1 MVTRPESEAPQ
12 TKAEAPQPETPQA
25 QPPMKAGYV
34 SIIGNPNAGKSTLLN
49 ALVGEQLCITTPKAQ
64 TTRHRILGILNGPRY
79 QIVFSDTPGMV
90 HPHYKLQESMLEAV
104 EDSLSDADI
113 FLLISDRGE
122 DFKNTDII
130 GKVKAS
136 GKPVILLVNKIDLS
150 DQTEI
155 AQKLQQWQA
164 EWPQAELLPVS
175 ALHKFNMQTVVEK
188 LLRHLPEHPAYFPE
202 DELSDRNMR
211 FFVSEIIREK
221 LLLYY
226 QKEIPY
232 SVEVVVEAYEEKPHI
247 DHIRALIFVEKES
260 QKGIIIGPNGAAI
273 KRLGTEAPRRIEQF
287 TGKKAFLEIQ
297 VKVLK
302 NWRNSEN
309 ALKQF
314 GYMA

>member
-1 MVTRPESEAPQ
+1 MR
-12 TKAEAPQPETPQA
+12 
-25 QPPMKAGYV
+25 AGYV

-49 ALVGEQLCITTPKAQ
+49 ALIGETLSITTPKAQ
-64 TTRHRILGILNGPRY
+64 TTRHRILGILNGPQY

-104 EDSLSDADI
+104 EDSLADADV

-122 DFKNTDII
+122 EFKNTDII
-130 GKVKAS
+130 EKVKAS
-136 GKPVILLVNKIDLS
+136 GKPVILLINKIDLS
-150 DQTEI
+150 DQTGT
-155 AQKLQQWQA
+155 AQKLREWQDT
-164 EWPQAELLPVS
+164 WPEAELLPVS
-175 ALHKFNMQTVVEK
+175 ALHKFNIETVVDRI
-188 LLRHLPEHPAYFPE
+188 LAHLPEHPAYFPE
-202 DELSDRNMR
+202 DDLSDRNMR

-273 KRLGTEAPRRIEQF
+273 KRLGTEARRRIERF

-314 GYMA
+314 GYIS

>member
-1 MVTRPESEAPQ
+1 MTQQ
-12 TKAEAPQPETPQA
+12 T
-25 QPPMKAGYV
+25 PMRAGFV

-49 ALVGEQLCITTPKAQ
+49 ALIGETLSITTPKAQ
-64 TTRHRILGILNGPRY
+64 TTRHRILGILNGEGY

-104 EDSLSDADI
+104 EDSLSDADV

-122 DFKNTDII
+122 EFKNTDII
-130 GKVKAS
+130 EKVKAS
-136 GKPVILLVNKIDLS
+136 GLPVILLVNKIDLS
-150 DQTEI
+150 GQEEVV
-155 AQKLQQWQA
+155 QKLQQLQA
-164 EWPQAELLPVS
+164 EWPRAELLPVS
-175 ALHKFNMQTVVEK
+175 ALHKFNIEAVIDK
-188 LLRHLPEHPAYFPE
+188 ILAHLPEHPAYFPE

-260 QKGIIIGPNGAAI
+260 QKGIIIGPNGAAV
-273 KRLGTEAPRRIEQF
+273 KRLGTEARRRIEQF

-297 VKVLK
+297 VKVLQ

-309 ALKQF
+309 ALKRF
-314 GYMA
+314 GYYE

>member
-1 MVTRPESEAPQ
+1 MTTRPDP
-12 TKAEAPQPETPQA
+12 KPLL
-25 QPPMKAGYV
+25 PPMRAGYV

-49 ALVGEQLCITTPKAQ
+49 ALIGETLSITTPKAQ
-64 TTRHRILGILNGPRY
+64 TTRHRILGILNGEGY

-90 HPHYKLQESMLEAV
+90 NPHYKLQESMLEAV
-104 EDSLSDADI
+104 EDSLSDADV

-122 DFKNTDII
+122 EFKNTEII
-130 GKVKAS
+130 EKVKAS

-150 DQTEI
+150 DQAEI
-155 AQKLQQWQA
+155 VQKLQQFQA
-164 EWPQAELLPVS
+164 AWPEAELLPVS
-175 ALHKFNMQTVVEK
+175 ALHKFNIQTIVEK
-188 LLRHLPEHPAYFPE
+188 ILAHLPEHPAYYPE

-260 QKGIIIGPNGAAI
+260 QKGIIIGPNGAAV
-273 KRLGTEAPRRIEQF
+273 KRLGTEARRRIEQF

-297 VKVLK
+297 VKVLQ

-309 ALKQF
+309 ALKRF

>member
-1 MVTRPESEAPQ
+1 MR
-12 TKAEAPQPETPQA
+12 
-25 QPPMKAGYV
+25 AGYV

-49 ALVGEQLCITTPKAQ
+49 ALIGETLSITTPKAQ
-64 TTRHRILGILNGPRY
+64 TTRHRILGILNGEGY

-90 HPHYKLQESMLEAV
+90 RPHYKLQESMLEAV
-104 EDSLSDADI
+104 EDSLSDADV

-122 DFKNTDII
+122 EFKNTEII
-130 GKVKAS
+130 EKVKAS

-150 DQTEI
+150 EQ
-155 AQKLQQWQA
+155 AGVVQKLQELQA
-164 EWPQAELLPVS
+164 AWPEAELLPVS
-175 ALHKFNMQTVVEK
+175 ALHKFNIETVIEK
-188 LLRHLPEHPAYFPE
+188 ILAHLPEHPAYYPE

-247 DHIRALIFVEKES
+247 DPIRALIFVEKES
-260 QKGIIIGPNGAAI
+260 QKGIIIGPNGAAV
-273 KRLGTEAPRRIEQF
+273 KRLGTEARRRIEQF

-297 VKVLK
+297 VKVLQ

-309 ALKQF
+309 ALKRF

>member
-1 MVTRPESEAPQ
+1 MTTRPDA
-12 TKAEAPQPETPQA
+12 APQPA
-25 QPPMKAGYV
+25 PMRAGYV

-49 ALVGEQLCITTPKAQ
+49 ALIGETLSITTPKAQ
-64 TTRHRILGILNGPRY
+64 TTRHRILGILNGEGY

-104 EDSLSDADI
+104 EDSLSDADV

-122 DFKNTDII
+122 EFKNTEII
-130 GKVKAS
+130 EKVKAS

-150 DQTEI
+150 DQAEI
-155 AQKLQQWQA
+155 VQKLQQLQA
-164 EWPQAELLPVS
+164 VWPQAELLPVS
-175 ALHKFNMQTVVEK
+175 ALHKFNIETVIEK
-188 LLRHLPEHPAYFPE
+188 ILAHLPEHPAYYPE

-273 KRLGTEAPRRIEQF
+273 KRLGTEARRRIEQF

-297 VKVLK
+297 VKVLQ

-309 ALKQF
+309 ALKRF

>member
-1 MVTRPESEAPQ
+1 MR
-12 TKAEAPQPETPQA
+12 
-25 QPPMKAGYV
+25 AGYV

-49 ALVGEQLCITTPKAQ
+49 ALIGETLSITTPKAQ
-64 TTRHRILGILNGPRY
+64 TTRHRILGILNGEGY

-90 HPHYKLQESMLEAV
+90 NPHYKLQESMLEAV
-104 EDSLSDADI
+104 EDSLSDADV

-122 DFKNTDII
+122 EFKNTEII
-130 GKVKAS
+130 EKVKAS

-150 DQTEI
+150 DQAEI
-155 AQKLQQWQA
+155 VQKLQQLQA
-164 EWPQAELLPVS
+164 AWPEAELLPVS
-175 ALHKFNMQTVVEK
+175 ALHKFNIQTIVEK
-188 LLRHLPEHPAYFPE
+188 ILAHLPEHPAYYPE

-260 QKGIIIGPNGAAI
+260 QKGIIIGPNGAAV
-273 KRLGTEAPRRIEQF
+273 KRLGTEARRRIEQF

-297 VKVLK
+297 VKVLQ

-309 ALKQF
+309 ALKRF
-314 GYMA
+314 GYIA

>member
-1 MVTRPESEAPQ
+1 MR
-12 TKAEAPQPETPQA
+12 
-25 QPPMKAGYV
+25 AGYV
-34 SIIGNPNAGKSTLLN
+34 SIIGNPNAGKSTLLI
-49 ALVGEQLCITTPKAQ
+49 ALIGETLSITTPKAQ
-64 TTRHRILGILNGPRY
+64 TTRHRILGILNGEGY

-90 HPHYKLQESMLEAV
+90 NPHYKLQESMLEAV
-104 EDSLSDADI
+104 EDSLSDADV

-122 DFKNTDII
+122 EFKNTEII
-130 GKVKAS
+130 EKVKAS

-150 DQTEI
+150 DQAEI
-155 AQKLQQWQA
+155 VQKLQQFQA
-164 EWPQAELLPVS
+164 SWPEAELLPVS
-175 ALHKFNMQTVVEK
+175 ALHKFNIQTIVEK
-188 LLRHLPEHPAYFPE
+188 ILAHLPEHPAYYPE

-232 SVEVVVEAYEEKPHI
+232 SVEVVVEAYEEKPRI

-260 QKGIIIGPNGAAI
+260 QKGIIIGPNGAAV
-273 KRLGTEAPRRIEQF
+273 KRLGTEARRRIEQF

-297 VKVLK
+297 VKVLQ

-309 ALKQF
+309 ALKRF

>member
-1 MVTRPESEAPQ
+1 MR
-12 TKAEAPQPETPQA
+12 
-25 QPPMKAGYV
+25 AGYV

-49 ALVGEQLCITTPKAQ
+49 ALIGETLSITTPKAQ
-64 TTRHRILGILNGPRY
+64 TTRHRILGILNGEGY

-90 HPHYKLQESMLEAV
+90 NPHYKLQESMLEAV
-104 EDSLSDADI
+104 EDSLSDADV

-122 DFKNTDII
+122 EFKNTEII
-130 GKVKAS
+130 EKVKAS

-150 DQTEI
+150 DQAEI
-155 AQKLQQWQA
+155 VQKLQQFQA
-164 EWPQAELLPVS
+164 AWPEAELLPVS
-175 ALHKFNMQTVVEK
+175 ALHKFNIQTIVEK
-188 LLRHLPEHPAYFPE
+188 ILAHLPEHPAYYPE

-260 QKGIIIGPNGAAI
+260 QKGIIIGPNGAAV
-273 KRLGTEAPRRIEQF
+273 KRLGTEARRRIEQF

-297 VKVLK
+297 VKVLQ

-309 ALKQF
+309 ALKRF
-314 GYMA
+314 GYIA

>member
-1 MVTRPESEAPQ
+1 MR
-12 TKAEAPQPETPQA
+12 
-25 QPPMKAGYV
+25 AGYV

-49 ALVGEQLCITTPKAQ
+49 ALIGETLSITTPKAQ
-64 TTRHRILGILNGPRY
+64 TTRHRILGILNGEGY

-90 HPHYKLQESMLEAV
+90 NPHYKLQESMLEAV
-104 EDSLSDADI
+104 EDSLSDADV

-122 DFKNTDII
+122 EFKNTEII
-130 GKVKAS
+130 EKVKAS

-150 DQTEI
+150 DQAEI
-155 AQKLQQWQA
+155 VQKLQQFQA
-164 EWPQAELLPVS
+164 AWPKAELLPVS
-175 ALHKFNMQTVVEK
+175 ALHKFNIQTIVEK
-188 LLRHLPEHPAYFPE
+188 ILAHLPEHPAYYPE

-260 QKGIIIGPNGAAI
+260 QKGIIIGPNGAAV
-273 KRLGTEAPRRIEQF
+273 KRLGTEARRRIEQF

-297 VKVLK
+297 VKVLQ

-309 ALKQF
+309 ALKRF

>member
-1 MVTRPESEAPQ
+1 MEET
-12 TKAEAPQPETPQA
+12 QP
-25 QPPMKAGYV
+25 MRAGYV

-49 ALVGEQLCITTPKAQ
+49 ALIGESLSIITPKAQ
-64 TTRHRILGILNGPRY
+64 TTRHRILGILNGPQY

-104 EDSLSDADI
+104 SDSLSDADV

-130 GKVKAS
+130 EKVKQS
-136 GKPVILLVNKIDLS
+136 GKPVLVLVNKIDLS
-150 DQTEI
+150 DQAATTK
-155 AQKLQQWQA
+155 KLQELQTT
-164 EWPQAELLPVS
+164 WPQAEVLPVS
-175 ALHKFNMQTVVEK
+175 ALHQFNLQAV
-188 LLRHLPEHPAYFPE
+188 LDRILSHLPEHPAYFPE
-202 DELSDRNMR
+202 DDLSDRNMR

-232 SVEVVVEAYEEKPHI
+232 SVEVVVESYEEKPQI

-260 QKGIIIGPNGAAI
+260 QKGIIIGPNGSAI
-273 KRLGTEAPRRIEQF
+273 KHLGTEARRRIEKF

-302 NWRNSEN
+302 NWRNSEA

-314 GYMA
+314 GYING

>member
-1 MVTRPESEAPQ
+1 MR
-12 TKAEAPQPETPQA
+12 
-25 QPPMKAGYV
+25 AGYV

-49 ALVGEQLCITTPKAQ
+49 ALIGETLSITTPKAQ
-64 TTRHRILGILNGPRY
+64 TTRHRILGILNGEGY

-90 HPHYKLQESMLEAV
+90 NPHYKLQESMLEAV
-104 EDSLSDADI
+104 EDSLSDADV

-122 DFKNTDII
+122 EFKNTEII
-130 GKVKAS
+130 EKVKAS

-150 DQTEI
+150 DQAEI
-155 AQKLQQWQA
+155 VQKLQQLQA
-164 EWPQAELLPVS
+164 AWPEAELLPVS
-175 ALHKFNMQTVVEK
+175 ALHKFNIQTIVEK
-188 LLRHLPEHPAYFPE
+188 ILAHLPEHPAYYPE

-260 QKGIIIGPNGAAI
+260 QKGIIIGPNGAAV
-273 KRLGTEAPRRIEQF
+273 KRLGTEARRRIEQF

-297 VKVLK
+297 VKVLQ

-309 ALKQF
+309 ALKRF

>member
-1 MVTRPESEAPQ
+1 MTTPPDAAPQ
-12 TKAEAPQPETPQA
+12 QAP
-25 QPPMKAGYV
+25 MRAGYV

-49 ALVGEQLCITTPKAQ
+49 ALIGETLSITTPKAQ
-64 TTRHRILGILNGPRY
+64 TTRHRILGILNGEGY

-104 EDSLSDADI
+104 EDSLSDADV

-122 DFKNTDII
+122 EFKNTEII
-130 GKVKAS
+130 EKVKAS

-150 DQTEI
+150 EQ
-155 AQKLQQWQA
+155 AGVVRKLQELQA
-164 EWPQAELLPVS
+164 AWPEAELLPVS
-175 ALHKFNMQTVVEK
+175 ALHKFNIETVIEK
-188 LLRHLPEHPAYFPE
+188 ILAHLPEHPAYYPE

-260 QKGIIIGPNGAAI
+260 QKGIIIGPNGAAV
-273 KRLGTEAPRRIEQF
+273 KRLGTEARRRIEQF

-297 VKVLK
+297 V
-302 NWRNSEN
+302 
-309 ALKQF
+309 
-314 GYMA
+314 

>member
-1 MVTRPESEAPQ
+1 MR
-12 TKAEAPQPETPQA
+12 
-25 QPPMKAGYV
+25 AGYV

-49 ALVGEQLCITTPKAQ
+49 ALIGETLSITTPKAQ
-64 TTRHRILGILNGPRY
+64 TTRHRILGILNGEGY

-104 EDSLSDADI
+104 EDSLSDADV

-122 DFKNTDII
+122 EFKNTEII
-130 GKVKAS
+130 EKVKAS

-150 DQTEI
+150 EQ
-155 AQKLQQWQA
+155 AGVVRKLQELQA
-164 EWPQAELLPVS
+164 AWPEAELLPVS
-175 ALHKFNMQTVVEK
+175 ALHKFNIETVIEK
-188 LLRHLPEHPAYFPE
+188 ILAHLPEHPAYYPE

-260 QKGIIIGPNGAAI
+260 QKGIIIGPNGAAV
-273 KRLGTEAPRRIEQF
+273 KRLGTEARRRIEQF

-297 VKVLK
+297 VKVLQ

-309 ALKQF
+309 ALKRF

>member
-1 MVTRPESEAPQ
+1 MR
-12 TKAEAPQPETPQA
+12 
-25 QPPMKAGYV
+25 AGYV

-49 ALVGEQLCITTPKAQ
+49 ALIGETLSITTPKAQ
-64 TTRHRILGILNGPRY
+64 TTRHRILGILNGEGY

-90 HPHYKLQESMLEAV
+90 NPHYKLQESMLEAV
-104 EDSLSDADI
+104 EDSLSDADV

-122 DFKNTDII
+122 EFKNTEII
-130 GKVKAS
+130 EKVKAS

-150 DQTEI
+150 DQAEI
-155 AQKLQQWQA
+155 VQKLQQFQA
-164 EWPQAELLPVS
+164 AWPEAELLPVS
-175 ALHKFNMQTVVEK
+175 ALHKFNIQTIVEK
-188 LLRHLPEHPAYFPE
+188 ILAHLPEHPAYYPE

-232 SVEVVVEAYEEKPHI
+232 SVEVVVEAYEEKPRI

-260 QKGIIIGPNGAAI
+260 QKGIIIGPNGAAV
-273 KRLGTEAPRRIEQF
+273 KRLGTEARRRIEQF

-297 VKVLK
+297 VKVLQ

-309 ALKQF
+309 ALKRF

>member
-1 MVTRPESEAPQ
+1 MR
-12 TKAEAPQPETPQA
+12 
-25 QPPMKAGYV
+25 AGYV

-49 ALVGEQLCITTPKAQ
+49 ALIGETLSITTPKAQ
-64 TTRHRILGILNGPRY
+64 TTRHRILGILNGEGY

-104 EDSLSDADI
+104 EDSLSDADV

-122 DFKNTDII
+122 EFKNTEII
-130 GKVKAS
+130 EKVKAG

-150 DQTEI
+150 EQNEVV
-155 AQKLQQWQA
+155 QKLQQLQA
-164 EWPQAELLPVS
+164 AWPEAELLPVS
-175 ALHKFNMQTVVEK
+175 ALHKFNIETVIEK
-188 LLRHLPEHPAYFPE
+188 ILAHLPEHPAYYPE

-273 KRLGTEAPRRIEQF
+273 KRLGTEARRRIEQF

-297 VKVLK
+297 VKVLQ

-309 ALKQF
+309 ALKRF

>member
-1 MVTRPESEAPQ
+1 MR
-12 TKAEAPQPETPQA
+12 
-25 QPPMKAGYV
+25 AGYV

-49 ALVGEQLCITTPKAQ
+49 ALIGETLSITTPKAQ
-64 TTRHRILGILNGPRY
+64 TTRHRILGILNGEGY

-90 HPHYKLQESMLEAV
+90 NPHYKLQESMLEAV
-104 EDSLSDADI
+104 EDSLSDADV

-122 DFKNTDII
+122 EFKNTEII
-130 GKVKAS
+130 EKVKAS

-150 DQTEI
+150 DQAEI
-155 AQKLQQWQA
+155 GQKLQQFQA
-164 EWPQAELLPVS
+164 AWPKAELLPVS
-175 ALHKFNMQTVVEK
+175 ALHKFNIQTIVEK
-188 LLRHLPEHPAYFPE
+188 ILAHLPEHPAYYPE

-260 QKGIIIGPNGAAI
+260 QKGIIIGPNGAAV
-273 KRLGTEAPRRIEQF
+273 KRLGTEARRRIEQF

-297 VKVLK
+297 VKVLQ

-309 ALKQF
+309 ALKRF
-314 GYMA
+314 GYIA

>member
-1 MVTRPESEAPQ
+1 MTTPSDATRQ
-12 TKAEAPQPETPQA
+12 
-25 QPPMKAGYV
+25 QPPMRAGYV

-49 ALVGEQLCITTPKAQ
+49 ALIGETLSITTPKAQ
-64 TTRHRILGILNGPRY
+64 TTRHRILGILNGEGY

-104 EDSLSDADI
+104 EDSLSDADV

-122 DFKNTDII
+122 EFKNTEII
-130 GKVKAS
+130 EKVKAS

-150 DQTEI
+150 EQ
-155 AQKLQQWQA
+155 AGVVQKLQELQA
-164 EWPQAELLPVS
+164 AWPEAELLPVS
-175 ALHKFNMQTVVEK
+175 ALHKFNIETVIEK
-188 LLRHLPEHPAYFPE
+188 ILAHLPEHPAYYPE

-273 KRLGTEAPRRIEQF
+273 KRLGTEARRRIEQF

-297 VKVLK
+297 VKVLQ

-309 ALKQF
+309 ALKRF

>member
-1 MVTRPESEAPQ
+1 MTTRPDA
-12 TKAEAPQPETPQA
+12 APQPA
-25 QPPMKAGYV
+25 PMRAGYV

-49 ALVGEQLCITTPKAQ
+49 ALIGETLSITTPKAQ
-64 TTRHRILGILNGPRY
+64 TTRHRILGILNGEGY

-104 EDSLSDADI
+104 EDSLSDADV

-122 DFKNTDII
+122 EFKNTEII
-130 GKVKAS
+130 EKVKAS

-150 DQTEI
+150 DQAEI
-155 AQKLQQWQA
+155 VQKLQQLQA
-164 EWPQAELLPVS
+164 VWPQAELLPVS
-175 ALHKFNMQTVVEK
+175 ALHKFNIETVIEK
-188 LLRHLPEHPAYFPE
+188 ILAHLPEHPAYYPE

-260 QKGIIIGPNGAAI
+260 QKGIIIGPNGAAL
-273 KRLGTEAPRRIEQF
+273 KRLGTEARRRIEQF

-297 VKVLK
+297 VKVLQ

-309 ALKQF
+309 ALKRF

>member
-1 MVTRPESEAPQ
+1 MR
-12 TKAEAPQPETPQA
+12 
-25 QPPMKAGYV
+25 AGYV

-49 ALVGEQLCITTPKAQ
+49 ALIGETLSITTPKAQ
-64 TTRHRILGILNGPRY
+64 TTRHRILGILNGEGY

-90 HPHYKLQESMLEAV
+90 NPHYKLQESMLEAV
-104 EDSLSDADI
+104 EDSLSDADV

-122 DFKNTDII
+122 EFKNTEII
-130 GKVKAS
+130 EKVKAS

-150 DQTEI
+150 DQAEI
-155 AQKLQQWQA
+155 VQKLQQFQA
-164 EWPQAELLPVS
+164 AWPEAELLPVS
-175 ALHKFNMQTVVEK
+175 ALHKVNIQTIVEK
-188 LLRHLPEHPAYFPE
+188 ILAHLPEHPAYYPE

-247 DHIRALIFVEKES
+247 DHIRAVIFVEKES
-260 QKGIIIGPNGAAI
+260 QKGIIIGPNGAAV
-273 KRLGTEAPRRIEQF
+273 KRLGTEARRRIEQF

-297 VKVLK
+297 VKVLQ

-309 ALKQF
+309 ALKRF

>member
-1 MVTRPESEAPQ
+1 MR
-12 TKAEAPQPETPQA
+12 
-25 QPPMKAGYV
+25 AGYV

-49 ALVGEQLCITTPKAQ
+49 ALIGETLSITTPKAQ
-64 TTRHRILGILNGPRY
+64 TTRHRILGILNGEGY

-90 HPHYKLQESMLEAV
+90 NPHYKLQESMLEAV
-104 EDSLSDADI
+104 EDSLSDADV

-122 DFKNTDII
+122 EFKNTEII
-130 GKVKAS
+130 EKVKAS
-136 GKPVILLVNKIDLS
+136 GKPVIMLVNKIDLS
-150 DQTEI
+150 DQAEI
-155 AQKLQQWQA
+155 VQKLQQFQA
-164 EWPQAELLPVS
+164 AWPEAELLPVS
-175 ALHKFNMQTVVEK
+175 ALHKFNIQTIVEK
-188 LLRHLPEHPAYFPE
+188 ILAHLPEHPAYYPE

-232 SVEVVVEAYEEKPHI
+232 SVEVVVEAYEEKPRI

-260 QKGIIIGPNGAAI
+260 QKGIIIGPNGAAV
-273 KRLGTEAPRRIEQF
+273 KRLGTEARRRIEQF

-297 VKVLK
+297 VKVLQ

-309 ALKQF
+309 ALKRF

>member
-1 MVTRPESEAPQ
+1 MH
-12 TKAEAPQPETPQA
+12 
-25 QPPMKAGYV
+25 KAGFV
-34 SIIGNPNAGKSTLLN
+34 SIIGNPNAGKSTLMN
-49 ALVGEQLCITTPKAQ
+49 ALLGEELSITSPKAQ
-64 TTRHRILGILNGPRY
+64 TTRHRILGILNGEGY

-90 HPHYKLQESMLEAV
+90 NPHYKLQESMLEAV
-104 EDSLSDADI
+104 EDSLSDAAV

-122 DFKNTDII
+122 EFKNTEII
-130 GKVKAS
+130 EKVKAS

-150 DQTEI
+150 DQAEI
-155 AQKLQQWQA
+155 VQKLQQFQA
-164 EWPQAELLPVS
+164 AWPEAELLPVS
-175 ALHKFNMQTVVEK
+175 ALHKFNIQTIVEK
-188 LLRHLPEHPAYFPE
+188 ILAHLPEHPAYYPE

-260 QKGIIIGPNGAAI
+260 QKGIIIGPNGAAV
-273 KRLGTEAPRRIEQF
+273 KRLGTEARRRIEQF

-297 VKVLK
+297 VKVLQ

-309 ALKQF
+309 ALKRF

>member
-1 MVTRPESEAPQ
+1 MKQESFD
-12 TKAEAPQPETPQA
+12 K
-25 QPPMKAGYV
+25 MKAGYV

-49 ALVGEQLCITTPKAQ
+49 TLVGEQLCITTPKAQ
-64 TTRHRILGILNGPRY
+64 TTRHRILGILNGPQY

-104 EDSLSDADI
+104 EDSLSDADV

-130 GKVKAS
+130 EKVKAS

-155 AQKLQQWQA
+155 AQRLQQWQA
-164 EWPQAELLPVS
+164 EWPQAEVLPVS
-175 ALHKFNMQTVVEK
+175 ALHQFNMQTVVDRI
-188 LLRHLPEHPAYFPE
+188 LTHLPQHPAYFPE

-260 QKGIIIGPNGAAI
+260 QKGIIIGPNGVAI
-273 KRLGTEAPRRIEQF
+273 KRLGTEARRRIEQF

-302 NWRNSEN
+302 NWRNSES

>member
-1 MVTRPESEAPQ
+1 MR
-12 TKAEAPQPETPQA
+12 
-25 QPPMKAGYV
+25 AGYV

-49 ALVGEQLCITTPKAQ
+49 ALIGETLSITTPKAQ
-64 TTRHRILGILNGPRY
+64 TTRHRILGILNGEGY

-90 HPHYKLQESMLEAV
+90 NPHYKLQESMLEAV
-104 EDSLSDADI
+104 EDSLSDADV

-122 DFKNTDII
+122 EFKNTEII
-130 GKVKAS
+130 EKVKAS

-150 DQTEI
+150 DQAEI
-155 AQKLQQWQA
+155 VQKLQQFQA
-164 EWPQAELLPVS
+164 AWPEAELLPVS
-175 ALHKFNMQTVVEK
+175 ALHKFNIQTIVEK
-188 LLRHLPEHPAYFPE
+188 ILAHLPEHPAYYPE

-260 QKGIIIGPNGAAI
+260 QKGIIIGPNGAAV
-273 KRLGTEAPRRIEQF
+273 KRLGTEARRRIEQF

-297 VKVLK
+297 VKVLQ

-309 ALKQF
+309 ALKRF

>member
-1 MVTRPESEAPQ
+1 MTSKSGSAPSVQIEAS
-12 TKAEAPQPETPQA
+12 TAP
-25 QPPMKAGYV
+25 MRAGYV

-49 ALVGEQLCITTPKAQ
+49 ALIGENLSIITPKAQ
-64 TTRHRILGILNGPRY
+64 TTRHRILGILNGPQY

-90 HPHYKLQESMLEAV
+90 NPHYKLQESMLEAV
-104 EDSLSDADI
+104 SDSLSDADV

-122 DFKNTDII
+122 EFKNTDIVE
-130 GKVKAS
+130 KVKQS
-136 GKPVILLVNKIDLS
+136 GKPVVVLVNKIDLS
-150 DQTEI
+150 DQAATS
-155 AQKLQQWQA
+155 QKLQELQA
-164 EWPQAELLPVS
+164 AWPKATVLPVS
-175 ALHKFNMQTVVEK
+175 ALHQFNLQAVLDVI
-188 LLRHLPEHPAYFPE
+188 LSHLPEHPAYFPE
-202 DELSDRNMR
+202 DDLSDRNMR

-247 DHIRALIFVEKES
+247 DHIRAVIFVEKES
-260 QKGIIIGPNGAAI
+260 QKGIIIGPNAAAI
-273 KRLGTEAPRRIEQF
+273 KRLGTEARRRIEQF

-302 NWRNSEN
+302 NWRNSEA

-314 GYMA
+314 GYING

>member
-1 MVTRPESEAPQ
+1 MVNRPESDAPQ
-12 TKAEAPQPETPQA
+12 TKAEIPQSEAPQA
-25 QPPMKAGYV
+25 RPPMKAGYV

-49 ALVGEQLCITTPKAQ
+49 ALIGETLSITTPKAQ
-64 TTRHRILGILNGPRY
+64 TTRHRILGILNGPQY

-104 EDSLSDADI
+104 EDSLSDADV

-122 DFKNTDII
+122 AFKNTDII
-130 GKVKAS
+130 EKVKAS

-155 AQKLQQWQA
+155 AQRLQQWQA

-188 LLRHLPEHPAYFPE
+188 ILRQLPEHPAYFPE

-247 DHIRALIFVEKES
+247 DHIRTLIFVEKES
-260 QKGIIIGPNGAAI
+260 QKGIIIGPNGVAI
-273 KRLGTEAPRRIEQF
+273 KRLGTEARRRIEQF

-314 GYMA
+314 GYIA